1 MELEEVRLQSLD
13 VFIVDDNQQMRE
25 FVRAVIQALG
35 VSNIQEARDEEH
47 AITKITDFQVD
58 LVISD
63 WVMEPMDGLEL
74 TKWIRTD
81 PESPDLFMPVILLS
95 GHTELEKIL
104 YARDYGITEIVAK
117 PTTAKG
123 LYAKILSIVDN
134 PRPFVRTGQFFGPD
148 RRRRVERFNGEDR
161 RADEAAPPSD

>member
-1 MELEEVRLQSLD
+1 
-13 VFIVDDNQQMRE
+13 
-25 FVRAVIQALG
+25 
-35 VSNIQEARDEEH
+35 
-47 AITKITDFQVD
+47 
-58 LVISD
+58 
-63 WVMEPMDGLEL
+63 
-74 TKWIRTD
+74 
-81 PESPDLFMPVILLS
+81 MPVILLS

-104 YARDYGITEIVAK
+104 YAQDYGITEFVAK